1 MVQTIGSNRLKEYEG
16 YVDYNYRPDK
26 DDLVCEYFIEP
37 AKGISLE
44 EAAQRVASESS
55 IGTWT
60 DIGTL
65 SQELFDELSPKIFF
79 IDKKRGVVRI
89 AYSEELF
96 EGSNIPQILSAVAGN
111 VFGMIDVKK
120 IKLMDIDFPE
130 SFTKSYRGPYYGVEG
145 VRRLMG
151 VRHRP
156 FVGTI
161 VKPKI
166 GLSEANHAS
175 VAYQAW
181 VGGCDYV
188 KDDENLT
195 SMSFNNFYN
204 RVNLTLKARA
214 KAERETGEKK
224 AYLPNITAPFKEMT
238 KRAEYVISRG
248 GDFVMVDV
256 LTIGWS
262 AVQELRDM
270 DLNVVYHGHRA
281 MHAAFTRDPHHGV
294 SMLVVAKLCRL
305 IGIDQLH
312 IGGMVG
318 KMYEGAEE
326 VKSVGEAIEQ
336 RVVKQNIATHR
347 LKEEWFDL
355 RPMLAVCSGGL
366 HPSKVAPIMHGM
378 GRDIIIQAGGG
389 IHGHPRGT
397 IAGAK
402 AMRQAVDAEM
412 QGLTAKEYAKTHSEL
427 REALEKWDKPITRK
441 RTTPRKKVS
450 AKKRV
455 IVKRK

>member
-1 MVQTIGSNRLKEYEG
+1 MAQKIVSNRVKEYEG
-16 YVDYNYRPDK
+16 YLDYNYRPTK
-26 DDLVCEYFIEP
+26 EDLVCEYFIQP

-44 EAAQRVASESS
+44 GAAQRVASESS

-60 DIGTL
+60 DIDTL
-65 SQELFDELSPKIFF
+65 SQKMFNELSPKIFF
-79 IDKKRGVVRI
+79 VDKKRGVIRI
-89 AYSEELF
+89 AYSKELF
-96 EGSNIPQILSAVAGN
+96 EESNVSQILSSVAGN
-111 VFGMIDVKK
+111 IFGMIDVDK

-130 SFTKSYRGPYYGVEG
+130 SFIKHYRGPYYGVEG
-145 VRRLMG
+145 VRKIMG
-151 VRHRP
+151 VKHRP

-166 GLSEANHAS
+166 GLSESSHAS

-204 RVNLTLKARA
+204 RVNLTLKAMS
-214 KAERETGEKK
+214 KAEKETGEKK
-224 AYLPNITAPFKEMT
+224 AYLPNVTAPFKEMK
-238 KRAEYVISRG
+238 KRAEHVISQG
-248 GDFVMVDV
+248 GEFVMVDV
-256 LTIGWS
+256 LTLGWS
-262 AVQELRDM
+262 AVQELRNM

-281 MHAAFTRDPHHGV
+281 MHAAFTRDPCHGI
-294 SMLVVAKLCRL
+294 SMLVVAKFCRL

-318 KMYEGAEE
+318 KMYEGKEE

-336 RVVKQNIATHR
+336 KVVKQNLATHR
-347 LKEEWFDL
+347 LKEEWHDL
-355 RPMLAVCSGGL
+355 KSMIAVCSGGL
-366 HPSKVAPIMHGM
+366 HPSKVAPIIHGM
-378 GRDIIIQAGGG
+378 GRDVIIQAGGG

-397 IAGAK
+397 IAGAT

-412 QGLTAKEYAKTHSEL
+412 QGYTAQEYAKTHSEL
-427 REALEKWDKPITRK
+427 KEALEKWDKPIAN
-441 RTTPRKKVS
+441 KKVNT
-450 AKKRV
+450 KTR
-455 IVKRK
+455 IIKRK